1 MSAVLVVLL
10 LADAFLCPLDVL
22 VRRAAG
28 YTARGAG
35 QLCVNVLDVGEG
47 DCILIE
53 FPDGKTLL
61 MDGGDG
67 SAEHLASVYSFL
79 DARGI
84 RSLGDVMATHADAD
98 HVGGLASIVARYGAE
113 RVFVPQTEKSLLADN
128 TAYAR
133 FYAAAQASGA
143 EFVLSQNFRT
153 TLSGDRDEF
162 YYWMILSPRSPLIE
176 GSEYGRTDE
185 DARNDVSAVVYLEYA
200 GRRFLFMGDA
210 GTRVEEQLADLSRE
224 LQDQVFWFPAE
235 AAWGTQEVA
244 PDLNGLDF
252 LKAGHHGS
260 ADATGEAFLRLTKPA
275 AVLFS
280 VGAGNAYG
288 HPSLT
293 TLARIRSVVPG
304 ASVWRTDELGDITV
318 TVSRDGTYT
327 IGASRL

>member
-1 MSAVLVVLL
+1 M
-10 LADAFLCPLDVL
+10 CPVDVL
-22 VRRAAG
+22 WKRAVAG
-28 YTARGAG
+28 TELRGEG
-35 QLCVNVLDVGEG
+35 ELCVHFLDVGEG

-53 FPDGKTLL
+53 FPDDRTMLI
-61 MDGGDG
+61 DGGDG
-67 SAEHLASVYSFL
+67 SAEHLASVCSFL

-84 RSLGDVMATHADAD
+84 RSLNDVMATHANAD
-98 HVGGLASIVARYGAE
+98 HTGGLASVVARYGAE
-113 RVFVPQTEKSLLADN
+113 RVFVPLTDDLSETDPS
-128 TAYAR
+128 YAE
-133 FYAAAQASGA
+133 FYAAAQTAGA

-153 TLSGDRDEF
+153 VLSDSRDDF
-162 YYWMILSPRSPLIE
+162 YYWMILSPRSPLLE
-176 GSEYGRTDE
+176 ESEYHFEGA
-185 DARNDVSAVVYLEYA
+185 DADNDMSAVVYLEYA

-210 GTRVEEQLADLSRE
+210 GVRVEERLCGLTRA
-224 LQDQVFWFPAE
+224 LQDQAFWFSAE

-244 PDLNGLDF
+244 PDLCGLDF

-260 ADATGEAFLRLTKPA
+260 ADATGEAFLHLTQPA
-275 AVLFS
+275 AVFFS

-293 TLARIRSVVPG
+293 TLARIQSVVPG